1 MSNRLRFDEHRPARD
16 MAVTGLAEL
25 AKVARFADRDDT
37 RRLTE
42 FQDLTS
48 GPALAPG
55 VTVVGGLAP
64 ALRGAAMHERDLIVG
79 VLAVQAGFVS
89 PSQVLTSAYGPG
101 RRCAGLAPHPSGEN

>member
-1 MSNRLRFDEHRPARD
+1 MSNRLRFDELRPAGD
-16 MAVTGLAEL
+16 MAVRGLAEL
-25 AKVARFADRDDT
+25 AKFARFADGDDT

-42 FQDLTS
+42 FQDPTS
-48 GPALAPG
+48 ARAPAPG
-55 VTVVGGLAP
+55 VTVVRGLDP